1 MSKKPVIAIV
11 GATGVVGRECIKLF
25 EERNFPLNDIK
36 LFASS
41 QSVGIKIPFNSDEL
55 SVQEITDQILQDVDI
70 AIFSA
75 GSEVSKKYAPIA
87 VSSGC
92 VVIDNSSHWR
102 MDDRCPLVIPEVNA
116 HTLDNHRGIIANP
129 NCSTI
134 QLIVVL
140 APLHNIGKIKR
151 IIVSTYQSVSGTGQK
166 GINEIEKQTR
176 QIFNLQQPEV
186 TIYPHRIA
194 FNCIP
199 HIDSFLDNDYTKEE
213 MKITNETK
221 KIFDDPAIKVTATCV
236 RVPVFYGHSESVNIE
251 MENKITPQQARAI
264 LSQAPGV
271 CVYDNPKE
279 NMYPTPLDATG
290 EDLTFVGRI
299 REDHSIDNG
308 LNLWIVADNVR
319 KGAALNAI
327 QIAEHL
333 VNNDL
338 LTIDNPNLFL

>member
-11 GATGVVGRECIKLF
+11 GATGAVGRECIKLF

-36 LFASS
+36 LFASP
-41 QSVGIKIPFNSDEL
+41 QSVGIKIPFNSDEI
-55 SVQEITDQILQDVDI
+55 SVQKLTDQSLKDVDI

-87 VSSGC
+87 VSAGC
-92 VVIDNSSHWR
+92 IVIDNSSHWR

-116 HTLDNHRGIIANP
+116 HTLDSHNGIIANP

-134 QLIVVL
+134 QLLVAL

-176 QIFNLQQPEV
+176 QIFNLQQPEA

-199 HIDSFLDNDYTKEE
+199 HIDSFLNNDYTKEE
-213 MKITNETK
+213 MKIINETK
-221 KIFDDPAIKVTATCV
+221 KIFDDPTIKITATCV
-236 RVPVFYGHSESVNIE
+236 RVPVFYSHSESVNIE
-251 MENKITPQQARAI
+251 MEKKITPQQARAI
-264 LSQAPGV
+264 LSQSPGV
-271 CVYDNPKE
+271 YVYDNPKE

-308 LNLWIVADNVR
+308 LNLWVVADNVR

-333 VNNDL
+333 VSNDL
-338 LTIDNPNLFL
+338 LTVDNPYLFL

>member
-1 MSKKPVIAIV
+1 MP
-11 GATGVVGRECIKLF
+11 
-25 EERNFPLNDIK
+25 
-36 LFASS
+36 
-41 QSVGIKIPFNSDEL
+41 
-55 SVQEITDQILQDVDI
+55 
-70 AIFSA
+70 
-75 GSEVSKKYAPIA
+75 
-87 VSSGC
+87 
-92 VVIDNSSHWR
+92 
-102 MDDRCPLVIPEVNA
+102 
-116 HTLDNHRGIIANP
+116 
-129 NCSTI
+129 
-134 QLIVVL
+134 
-140 APLHNIGKIKR
+140 
-151 IIVSTYQSVSGTGQK
+151 
-166 GINEIEKQTR
+166 
-176 QIFNLQQPEV
+176 
-186 TIYPHRIA
+186 
-194 FNCIP
+194 P